1 MCTAFREIR
10 EESFRL
16 GKDQGFK
23 LGKDQGFKLG
33 KDRGIKQGKDQGI
46 RIGEERVNLLIQRLI
61 KDCRMEEI
69 ERAVSD
75 KAYQQELFS
84 KYGI

>member
-1 MCTAFREIR
+1 MCTAFRQIR
-10 EESFRL
+10 EEGIS
-16 GKDQGFK
+16 QGIK
-23 LGKDQGFKLG
+23 LGKDQGIKLG
-33 KDRGIKQGKDQGI
+33 QDQGI
-46 RIGEERVNLLIQRLI
+46 KIGEERVNLLIQRLI

-75 KAYQQELFS
+75 RAYQQELFT

>member
-23 LGKDQGFKLG
+23 LGKD
-33 KDRGIKQGKDQGI
+33 RGIKLGKDQGI
-46 RIGEERVNLLIQRLI
+46 KIGEERVNLLIQRLI